1 MTSRLSRYSHHARR
15 AISHAG
21 ILAERYSHPAVDT
34 SHLLVGVMLTEGSVG
49 YDVLRSL
56 RLDYATAEVFLK
68 NLYPNIELPPDS
80 YYEPRNAPAL
90 DEALE
95 LAIDEANWLGHH
107 YVGTEHLLLG
117 ITRTNAGHASK
128 LLTLLD
134 VSPGQVRRRVRL
146 ALNDGKI
153 EYNLQSAKREAR
165 LSELAKRV
173 VNAAEQLAVTLD
185 HPTVGLGHLL
195 LVMLNER
202 RSPVSKLLKSSGL
215 DEALL
220 KQSLSRKD
228 TKLLFSVEMTLR
240 LAFEQA
246 ERMGNHYTGTEHLLL
261 VLTVEPAGV
270 TILRLYGVKNPE
282 LVRARVEIMLGD
294 RR

>member
-15 AISHAG
+15 AIAHAAN
-21 ILAERYSHPAVDT
+21 LAEYYRHPVIDT
-34 SHLLVGVMLTEGSVG
+34 SHLLVGVLRTEGSIG
-49 YDVLRSL
+49 YDVLHQL
-56 RLDYATAEVFLK
+56 RLDTPTVEVYLK
-68 NLYPNIELPPDS
+68 NLYPSGEAAPD
-80 YYEPRNAPAL
+80 NLHNDAAL

-117 ITRTNAGHASK
+117 ITRTNAGEASK

-134 VSPGQVRRRVRL
+134 VSPGLVRRRVRL

-153 EYNLQSAKREAR
+153 EYNLASAKREAR

-173 VNAAEQLAVTLD
+173 VNAAEQLAVMLD

-195 LVMLNER
+195 MVMLNER

-215 DEALL
+215 DDALL

-228 TKLLFSVEMTLR
+228 TKLLFNVEMTLR

-270 TILRLYGVKNPE
+270 TILRQYGIKNPE
-282 LVRARVEIMLGD
+282 LVRARVEGMLK
-294 RR
+294 R